1 MACAEGSVVVERPYA
16 TKKGA
21 PWALARDCVYSGDA
35 MKQFSTL
42 LFEIYRRCRTID
54 SNEYQESVLQLG
66 KSSISFDAALWAS
79 GVMTQQGPAIHALH
93 LHQRPQAM
101 IDDYMKIWKDDIILP
116 KVLGS
121 VGTTFAMSIADYQ
134 SPAAIEY
141 LNTWDLGSVLSTI
154 AVDPLTQLLTVI
166 SFYRSQANAPFTE
179 DDRELKEFLMP
190 HLVETW
196 SSNRLAN
203 MLSLSETGQRVNYS
217 SAAVDLSGI
226 LHASD
231 DRFAKILR
239 EEWSDWRGPKVPERI
254 ARHLAR
260 NQGRAFVGQSIVV
273 RSNPFK
279 NLIVLRARPKAT
291 YDKLSVREQQ
301 ISQLFATGQSQ
312 KEIARSL
319 SISPATVNNH
329 ITAVYAK
336 LGINDKAQLAY
347 QVAQFE

>member
-1 MACAEGSVVVERPYA
+1 
-16 TKKGA
+16 
-21 PWALARDCVYSGDA
+21 
-35 MKQFSTL
+35 MKQLSTL
-42 LFEIYRRCRTID
+42 LLEIYRQCRTID

-66 KSSISFDAALWAS
+66 KSAISFDAALWAS
-79 GVMTQQGPAIHALH
+79 GVMTQRGPAIHALH

-121 VGTTFAMSIADYQ
+121 VGTTFAISIADYQ

-166 SFYRSQANAPFTE
+166 SFYRSQANAAFTE
-179 DDRELKEFLMP
+179 DERQLKEFLMP

-196 SSNRLAN
+196 SNNRLAH

-217 SAAVDLSGI
+217 SAAVDMHSL

-239 EEWSDWRGPKVPERI
+239 EEWSDWRGPHLPEQL
-254 ARHLAR
+254 ATHLAA
-260 NQGRAFVGQSIVV
+260 NQGRAFVGQSIMI
-273 RSNPFK
+273 RANPFK
-279 NLIVLRARPKAT
+279 DLIVLCARPKAT

-329 ITAVYAK
+329 ITAIYAK

>member
-1 MACAEGSVVVERPYA
+1 MRVRGGR
-16 TKKGA
+16 K
-21 PWALARDCVYSGDA
+21 ALALDRIQGDTV
-35 MKQFSTL
+35 KQLSTL
-42 LFEIYRRCRTID
+42 LLEIYRQCRTID

-66 KSSISFDAALWAS
+66 KSAISFDAALWAS
-79 GVMTQQGPAIHALH
+79 GVMTQQGPAIQSLH

-116 KVLGS
+116 KALGS
-121 VGTTFAMSIADYQ
+121 VGTTFSVSTADYQ
-134 SPAAIEY
+134 SAAALDY
-141 LNTWDLGSVLSTI
+141 LKTWDLGSVLSTI
-154 AVDPLTQLLTVI
+154 SVDPLTQLLTVI
-166 SFYRSQANAPFTE
+166 SFYRSQANAAFTE
-179 DDRELKEFLMP
+179 DERQLKEFLMP
-190 HLVETW
+190 HFVETW
-196 SSNRLAN
+196 SNNRLAH
-203 MLSLSETGQRVNYS
+203 MLSLSETGQRLNYS
-217 SAAVDLSGI
+217 SAAVDAHGL

-239 EEWSDWRGPKVPERI
+239 DEWTDWYGPSLPERL
-254 ARHLAR
+254 ATHLTN
-260 NQGRAFVGQSIVV
+260 NQGRAFIGQRIVI

-279 NLIVLRARPKAT
+279 DLIVLRARPKAT

-301 ISQLFATGQSQ
+301 ISQLFTSGQSQ

-329 ITAVYAK
+329 ITAIYAK